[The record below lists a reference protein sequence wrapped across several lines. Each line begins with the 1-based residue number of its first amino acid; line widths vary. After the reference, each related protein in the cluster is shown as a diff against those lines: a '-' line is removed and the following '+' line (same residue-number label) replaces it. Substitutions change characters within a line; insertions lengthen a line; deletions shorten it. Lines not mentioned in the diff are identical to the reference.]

1 MAFKI
6 GFTAD
11 HKRTRFEESVYQA
24 RQQTDAPRPSV
35 VQVYF
40 ESRDRSWTY
49 YNDRF
54 DLHEG
59 DLVYVEGKLEGVRG
73 RVVEVSYNF
82 RIKLADYKRVI
93 AVADTAVHGEFYVA
107 GSHFVT
113 FDRAAIPAE
122 KAALWF
128 MAPDKP
134 EDEYASG
141 QDETSFPLSD
151 LKAMKAPNPA
161 VERGFAYFMKD
172 MVRYL
177 CVDGTKGRAIVEGSR
192 AYEVNFTYCGGEVS
206 GLTCSCFC
214 GGSCKHEVAAMMQL
228 KNTLEL
234 IEKNYA
240 EVYRRSGYFAAVP
253 KETLFSFTVD
263 GMEMGR
269 LTL

>member
-11 HKRTRFEESVYQA
+11 HKQTQLEEPAYQS
-24 RQQTDAPRPSV
+24 RQHTDAPRPSV
-35 VQVYF
+35 AQVYF
-40 ESRDRSWTY
+40 ETRDRSWSY

-54 DLHEG
+54 DLHVG

-73 RVVEVSYNF
+73 RVVEVNYNF

-93 AVADTAVHGEFYVA
+93 AVADTAVHGDFYMA

-113 FDRAAIPAE
+113 FDREAIPAE

-134 EDEYASG
+134 EDEYAAG
-141 QDETSFPLSD
+141 QDEAFFPLSD

-161 VERGFAYFMKD
+161 VERGLAYYMQDK
-172 MVRYL
+172 VRYL
-177 CVDGTKGRAIVEGSR
+177 CLDGTRGRAIVEGSR
-192 AYEVNFTYCGGEVS
+192 AYEANFTYCGGEVG

-214 GGSCKHEVAAMMQL
+214 SGICKHEVAAMLQL

-234 IEKNYA
+234 IMP
-240 EVYRRSGYFAAVP
+240 RRTGAAVILLP
-253 KETLFSFTVD
+253 CPRTRCFPSRWTAW
-263 GMEMGR
+263 R
-269 LTL
+269 RAA

>member
-11 HKRTRFEESVYQA
+11 HKRTRCEESVYQA
-24 RQQTDAPRPSV
+24 RKHTDAPRPSV

-107 GSHFVT
+107 GSH
-113 FDRAAIPAE
+113 
-122 KAALWF
+122 L
-128 MAPDKP
+128 
-134 EDEYASG
+134 S
-141 QDETSFPLSD
+141 PL
-151 LKAMKAPNPA
+151 
-161 VERGFAYFMKD
+161 
-172 MVRYL
+172 
-177 CVDGTKGRAIVEGSR
+177 TGRPSPR
-192 AYEVNFTYCGGEVS
+192 
-206 GLTCSCFC
+206 
-214 GGSCKHEVAAMMQL
+214 KR
-228 KNTLEL
+228 
-234 IEKNYA
+234 
-240 EVYRRSGYFAAVP
+240 RRSGSWPPTSPRTSTPVGKMRP
-253 KETLFSFTVD
+253 PSPSVI
-263 GMEMGR
+263 
-269 LTL
+269 

>member
-11 HKRTRFEESVYQA
+11 HKRTRPEETAYQA
-24 RQQTDAPRPSV
+24 RQHTDAPRPSV

-40 ESRDRSWTY
+40 ETRDRSWAY

-54 DLHEG
+54 DLHVG

-73 RVVEVSYNF
+73 RVVEVNYNF

-93 AVADTAVHGEFYVA
+93 AVADTAVHGEFYMA

-113 FDRAAIPAE
+113 FQREAIPAE

-128 MAPDKP
+128 MA
-134 EDEYASG
+134 
-141 QDETSFPLSD
+141 

-161 VERGFAYFMKD
+161 VERGFAYYMQDK
-172 MVRYL
+172 VRYL
-177 CVDGTKGRAIVEGSR
+177 CLDGTKGRAIVEGSR

-214 GGSCKHEVAAMMQL
+214 SGICKHEVAAMLQL

-240 EVYRRSGYFAAVP
+240 EAFRRSGYFAAVP
-253 KETLFSFTVD
+253 KDTLFSFAVD
-263 GMEMGR
+263 GMETGR

>member
-11 HKRTRFEESVYQA
+11 HKRTRCEESAYQA
-24 RQQTDAPRPSV
+24 RQHTDAPHPSV

-113 FDRAAIPAE
+113 F
-122 KAALWF
+122 
-128 MAPDKP
+128 
-134 EDEYASG
+134 
-141 QDETSFPLSD
+141 
-151 LKAMKAPNPA
+151 
-161 VERGFAYFMKD
+161 
-172 MVRYL
+172 
-177 CVDGTKGRAIVEGSR
+177 
-192 AYEVNFTYCGGEVS
+192 
-206 GLTCSCFC
+206 
-214 GGSCKHEVAAMMQL
+214 
-228 KNTLEL
+228 
-234 IEKNYA
+234 
-240 EVYRRSGYFAAVP
+240 
-253 KETLFSFTVD
+253 
-263 GMEMGR
+263 
-269 LTL
+269 

>member
-11 HKRTRFEESVYQA
+11 HKRTRCEESVYQA
-24 RQQTDAPRPSV
+24 RQHTDAPHPSV

-93 AVADTAVHGEFYVA
+93 AVADTAVYGEFYVA

-161 VERGFAYFMKD
+161 VERGFACFMKNK
-172 MVRYL
+172 VRYL

-263 GMEMGR
+263 GMERGR